1 MESTSGSS
9 LGTVISRRE
18 ALIGGGLLATAIPL
32 PKALAANAP
41 AHDYFPT
48 GWPQI
53 DRAFGGGIRQGSLL
67 VVIGPRGSGK
77 SDFLHRLARTNGIA
91 DAHAINRG
99 GSDMLSIMKRHDG
112 QHIGSIVLNGVEPS
126 TDKERAD
133 MERDPQARDAFLT
146 RWFRRSKEILRESGG
161 IFALTIS
168 EPLAT
173 STTTPNWMTLPDYIV
188 QAESSTYRSIKSR

>member
-1 MESTSGSS
+1 MD
-9 LGTVISRRE
+9 VSRRQVFIAGS
-18 ALIGGGLLATAIPL
+18 ALASIPLLRALPLSPGKAIHFLTGVAEVDQAIGGGV
-32 PKALAANAP
+32 
-41 AHDYFPT
+41 
-48 GWPQI
+48 
-53 DRAFGGGIRQGSLL
+53 REGSLL

-77 SDFLHRLARTNGIA
+77 SDFLLRLAKTNGIA
-91 DAHAINRG
+91 DAHAINQG

-161 IFALTIS
+161 IFALTVC
-168 EPLAT
+168 EPLITQTA
-173 STTTPNWMTLPDYIV
+173 TPNWMLLPDYII
-188 QAESSTYRSIKSR
+188 QAQNSTYRVIKSS

>member
-1 MESTSGSS
+1 VKTTRADVSP
-9 LGTVISRRE
+9 ISRRE
-18 ALIGGGLLATAIPL
+18 AFIAAGALAAIPL
-32 PKALAANAP
+32 LRKLPSGDP
-41 AHDYFPT
+41 AQLHFPT
-48 GWPQI
+48 GLAEI
-53 DRAFGGGIRQGSLL
+53 DSALGGGMRQGSLL

-77 SDFLHRLARTNGIA
+77 SDFLLRLAKTNGIA
-91 DAHAINRG
+91 DAHPINQG
-99 GSDMLSIMKRHDG
+99 ASDMLSIMQHHDG

-173 STTTPNWMTLPDYIV
+173 GTTTLTWMTLPDYII
-188 QAESSTYRSIKSR
+188 QAESSTYRLIKST

>member
-1 MESTSGSS
+1 MN
-9 LGTVISRRE
+9 LSRRQSFIVGG
-18 ALIGGGLLATAIPL
+18 ALAAIPL
-32 PKALAANAP
+32 LRALPSDSATELR
-41 AHDYFPT
+41 FPT
-48 GWPQI
+48 GTHDI
-53 DRAFGGGIRQGSLL
+53 DDALGGGMRQGSLL

-77 SDFLHRLARTNGIA
+77 SDFLLRLAKTNGIA
-91 DAHAINRG
+91 DAHAVNQG
-99 GSDMLSIMKRHDG
+99 ASDMLSIMERHDG

-168 EPLAT
+168 EPLGTGAT
-173 STTTPNWMTLPDYIV
+173 TVNWMTLPDYVI
-188 QAESSTYRSIKSR
+188 QAENSTYRVIKSS